1 MYIYIWTRNDQ
12 YHLYVQNGFHAFLPS
27 GICNSCTSLQHDP
40 SCKITSL
47 DSKFPSKCPKKE
59 FTREKTCTKRD
70 QKIFLYKPKI
80 HTFCRRNPQGVIYI
94 YIFTNYYVTMYL
106 NAPPPPWRE
115 PPFGKSPLAS
125 RGCSSRE
132 RSSLQPAKQL
142 VSKCL
147 SYLFWTGLAACWGWH
162 NKRLTAPQY
171 DKRPQQHGWPDPYR
185 Q

>member
-1 MYIYIWTRNDQ
+1 M
-12 YHLYVQNGFHAFLPS
+12 LEL
-27 GICNSCTSLQHDP
+27 
-40 SCKITSL
+40 
-47 DSKFPSKCPKKE
+47 
-59 FTREKTCTKRD
+59 TKRNGKYKIPKQVP
-70 QKIFLYKPKI
+70 QKGIHPRKNLYKTWSKNLFVQ
-80 HTFCRRNPQGVIYI
+80 TKNPHILWKKSTGGYIYI

-106 NAPPPPWRE
+106 HAPPPPWRE

-171 DKRPQQHGWPDPYR
+171 DKRPQQHGWPDPHH